1 MVINK
6 SNIDNF
12 IKRRASQAEELG
24 GMYMDIQEIANNFPY
39 SALLDV
45 CDTVQYLQAAGVSE
59 ILQELPKH
67 IEVTSQRGLIIFHH
81 QSEGREIT
89 LYIDANIRAIYFDF
103 LVALTQRRESKI
115 DIYIRQMFKSK
126 PTPPRIYYN
135 FLRSAQERGLT
146 EAAMLELLTT
156 ATYDVHSLIGH
167 ISEVANAL
175 R

>member
-12 IKRRASQAEELG
+12 IKRRASQAEEVG
-24 GMYMDIQEIANNFPY
+24 DMYTDIQELANNFPF

-45 CDTVQYLQAAGVSE
+45 CDTVQYLQAEGVGE
-59 ILQELPKH
+59 ILQEIPQH
-67 IEVTSQRGLIIFHH
+67 IEVTSQRGLIIYHH
-81 QSEGREIT
+81 QSEGRKIT

-103 LVALTQRRESKI
+103 LAVLTQRRRSKI
-115 DIYIRQMFKSK
+115 GKYIANITKSEPPLIYI
-126 PTPPRIYYN
+126 N
-135 FLRSAQERGLT
+135 FLRSAQDRGLT
-146 EAAMLELLTT
+146 EAATLELLTT